1 MAPPN
6 GEPDLPGSDPTT
18 NSLAP
23 DLGRALRAIDRGL
36 LIVAVASGIGVA
48 AGFGTGL
55 LALISSAGW
64 LTLQRSGAGRWLRS
78 VRRLEWARAGALVRT
93 GLARAEHRRG
103 NPSAITR
110 AGDAY
115 EREGLLRSALR
126 ARGAEP
132 SRTVGWLL
140 PIAERIGLLR

>member
-1 MAPPN
+1 MAS
-6 GEPDLPGSDPTT
+6 PDPAPDPLTTEPTT
-18 NSLAP
+18 TALAP
-23 DLGRALRAIDRGL
+23 DLGRALRAIDRTL
-36 LIVAVASGIGVA
+36 LAVAVASGIGVA

-55 LALISSAGW
+55 LALVSGAGW
-64 LTLQRSGAGRWLRS
+64 LTLQWSRAGRWLRS
-78 VRRLEWARAGALVRT
+78 VRRLEWVRAGALVRT

-103 NPSAITR
+103 TPSAMTR

-115 EREGLLRSALR
+115 ECEGRMRSALR